1 MADATRGPARPRL
14 VLASASPRRA
24 ELLARIGLH
33 PEVRPADLDET
44 PHPGEAP
51 SELVVRLAAAKADAA
66 VGRGDGA
73 VRRRGDD
80 AVPGR
85 GDDTVPGHGDDEVVL
100 AADTE
105 VVLDGRTL
113 GKPRDRDDADA
124 MLSALSERT
133 HEVITGVAVR
143 RGERTHTTCVTTRVT
158 FRALDDADIAWYV
171 ATGEPDGKAG
181 GYAIQGAGAV
191 LVAGIEGSDTNV
203 IGLPLPAT
211 VALLRRAG
219 FDPLAAPRM
228 SHATPTPEGTAQ
240 PAAPPND

>member
-1 MADATRGPARPRL
+1 MPARGSARPRL

-24 ELLARIGLH
+24 ELLARLDLH

-44 PHPGEAP
+44 PHPGEAS
-51 SELVVRLAAAKADAA
+51 SELVVRLAVAKADA
-66 VGRGDGA
+66 VMGRGDGA
-73 VRRRGDD
+73 VPGRGDD

-85 GDDTVPGHGDDEVVL
+85 GAYAVPGRGGDAVRGRGDDEVVL

-105 VVLDGRTL
+105 VVLDGRSL
-113 GKPRDRDDADA
+113 GKPRDRGDAVA

-133 HEVITGVAVR
+133 HEVVTGVAVR
-143 RGERTHTTCVTTRVT
+143 RGERTHTTRVTTRVT

-211 VALLRRAG
+211 VALLRRVG
-219 FDPLAAPRM
+219 FDPLV
-228 SHATPTPEGTAQ
+228 TPERAG
-240 PAAPPND
+240 PAR